1 MNKEYLTDTDWLYY
15 HSIAVDA
22 SRIWKAGEFKDIG
35 EEKYFYG
42 LIIEAIRE
50 KQKIQDIYNF

>member
-1 MNKEYLTDTDWLYY
+1 MNKDYLTDTDWLYY

-22 SRIWKAGEFKDIG
+22 SRIWYIGDFKTLG
-35 EEKYFYG
+35 EEKYFYD
-42 LIIEAIRE
+42 LMLDSIRE